1 MSSLAV
7 HAKSMVIDGKIA
19 VVGTFNLDPRS
30 ANLNTESITILHS
43 DSIATR
49 LLAMMEDEMRPE
61 NAWETTLEFNP
72 DREAP
77 FRRRL
82 DLIWARLVPRS
93 VL

>member
-1 MSSLAV
+1 M
-7 HAKSMVIDGKIA
+7 
-19 VVGTFNLDPRS
+19 GTFNLDPRS

-43 DSIATR
+43 ESIARR

-61 NAWETTLEFNP
+61 NAWETTREFNP

-77 FRRRL
+77 LRRRM